1 MVKQVKY
8 FKGIGCFL
16 DGFVEQA
23 DKFDMKDDE
32 RTANMAD
39 RKHHYTSHSSLE
51 GVLQNSEV
59 IAQKEVA
66 SRKSKC
72 NMKRRRGLE
81 RKDTRQTL
89 KEEARTLCINSVVLT
104 PNPIEDYKT
113 KLRNNAA

>member
-1 MVKQVKY
+1 MKY

-16 DGFVEQA
+16 YGFVEQV
-23 DKFDMKDDE
+23 DTFDTKDDE

-51 GVLQNSEV
+51 VVLQNSEV
-59 IAQKEVA
+59 ISQKEVV

-81 RKDTRQTL
+81 IKDTRQIV
-89 KEEARTLCINSVVLT
+89 KVEARILCINSVALT
-104 PNPIEDYKT
+104 PNPVEDYRT
-113 KLRNNAA
+113 KI